1 MPYVGKVLTPVQY
14 NERHTVKKS
23 QFYKGFSTVDPTR
36 SDSRLYDYEL
46 LKQDLFNQFN
56 VRRNE
61 RVMAPNFGTIIW
73 DLLFEPFTDNIKSQ
87 IIDDVTRIVSSDP
100 RIQTLSADIAEQ
112 DYGILLEITLL
123 FKDSNQ
129 SENIKFSFNRAN
141 GLTTV

>member
-56 VRRNE
+56 VRKNE

-73 DLLFEPFTDNIKSQ
+73 ELLFEPFTDNIKSQ